1 MLPHYSFF
9 WSARHAR
16 MQKVALS
23 ESILRARV
31 KSAAF
36 LPSFLP
42 RKEEILSTFLTPN
55 PLKKNREQNAYREE
69 RNDDDDDD
77 DVNNNNNTEDDD
89 EANSDV

>member
-1 MLPHYSFF
+1 M
-9 WSARHAR
+9 
-16 MQKVALS
+16 
-23 ESILRARV
+23 

-36 LPSFLP
+36 FPSFLP

-77 DVNNNNNTEDDD
+77 DDENNNTDEDDD
-89 EANSDV
+89 DGAKSDV